1 MARRGKRSSMTRK
14 VLRVPQGAVNTA
26 LGMVTTTGKGA
37 TRIVKRT
44 GKGAIGITGSAIGTA
59 RNVSKTAVNTAGK
72 VTIRAT
78 KGVTRLVKNTINLA
92 SNLTSG
98 TLKGIRGRTMRRRR

>member
-1 MARRGKRSSMTRK
+1 MTRK

-26 LGMVTTTGKGA
+26 LGMVSTTGKGA

-44 GKGAIGITGSAIGTA
+44 GKGALGITGSAIGTA

-78 KGVTRLVKNTINLA
+78 KGVTRLVKNTIILRRTSLPA
-92 SNLTSG
+92 PSRVSVAAPCAAVAKLTSQSSC
-98 TLKGIRGRTMRRRR
+98 